1 MEDIDAPPHTH
12 THRHIHTNTHMCV
25 DTKHGDNALVF
36 HKNFLH
42 TLHEGIPITKQVML
56 PELLRPEFPDSSVR
70 SSLTQK
76 GEQQM
81 GPLSAR
87 LRPHCCAIHTF
98 LSTRTHSVFQ
108 HFPGTEVYADVLA
121 HAAPT
126 HINTCAH
133 THTLAIMSAS
143 LSLPVHN
150 IW

>member
-1 MEDIDAPPHTH
+1 MS
-12 THRHIHTNTHMCV
+12 IHTPKDKTQGQSTCSPSN
-25 DTKHGDNALVF
+25 F
-36 HKNFLH
+36 FLH

-56 PELLRPEFPDSSVR
+56 PELLRPKFPDSSVR
-70 SSLTQK
+70 SILTHN

-98 LSTRTHSVFQ
+98 LSTRTHKVFQ

-126 HINTCAH
+126 HIQTHAH
-133 THTLAIMSAS
+133 TRTPWLKC
-143 LSLPVHN
+143 LPPFPFLFIILGN
-150 IW
+150 